1 MLNLQSLQL
10 CLSGGLSAA
19 NVRILFEILQSF
31 LCISY
36 GAGVRTLSRY
46 TDYSERTLFRF
57 IENAI
62 DWKVIFVKIFKQFLY
77 SESGCDFNLM

>member
-1 MLNLQSLQL
+1 MKKVLILRVENKKILDSMLNLESVQL

-19 NVRILFEILQSF
+19 NVRILFAILQNF

-46 TDYSERTLFRF
+46 TEYSERTQYFH
-57 IENAI
+57 
-62 DWKVIFVKIFKQFLY
+62 
-77 SESGCDFNLM
+77 

>member
-1 MLNLQSLQL
+1 MLNLESVQL

-19 NVRILFEILQSF
+19 NVRILFAILQNF

-46 TDYSERTLFRF
+46 TEYSERTQYFH
-57 IENAI
+57 
-62 DWKVIFVKIFKQFLY
+62 
-77 SESGCDFNLM
+77 